1 MFRNLII
8 GLSVVLFGIGCGQS
22 LQAQP
27 APPPAQDQ
35 MGPPQ
40 GALADVAQP
49 GRWPMIVPSP
59 QGQVT
64 IFQPQLDDFQGDH
77 LTART
82 AVLVEGAPAAGG
94 AAPQATYGAVWL
106 DSRVQIDRTSRTVQT

>member
-1 MFRNLII
+1 MTRNISIALMVALLAL
-8 GLSVVLFGIGCGQS
+8 GGVQAV
-22 LQAQP
+22 QAQP
-27 APPPAQDQ
+27 APGALPAQDQ
-35 MGPPQ
+35 MAPPQ
-40 GALADVAQP
+40 GALADLAQP

-64 IFQPQLDDFQGDH
+64 IFQPQLDDFQGDR
-77 LTART
+77 LTARA

-106 DSRVQIDRTSRTVQT
+106 D